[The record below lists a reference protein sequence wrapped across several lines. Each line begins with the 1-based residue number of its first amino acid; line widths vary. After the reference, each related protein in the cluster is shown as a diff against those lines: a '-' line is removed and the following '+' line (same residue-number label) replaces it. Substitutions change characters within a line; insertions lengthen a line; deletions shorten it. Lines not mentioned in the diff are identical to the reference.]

1 MFEEFKIILKIEGK
15 IKGKHMKKSVAITAV
30 LALHIGVISMLLVQA
45 GCSSEPEAP
54 AAKAQTTV
62 EEVTTIAPAEQ
73 KEAEVSVREAELAPE
88 GSPALRVAPTRPA
101 WNMGKTE
108 DAGEVLVKEEPAVP
122 SEEKAPEKPS
132 VKKSEPKPAPA
143 TENIYVVR
151 KGDNLSTIA
160 KKHRVRLSELM
171 EINSL
176 TRSSVIKEG
185 QEIKIPASGEV
196 SSMPEQKPAEHE
208 NAQVSSEA
216 ETYVVKSGDSLSR
229 IAKRHSTTVRQLM
242 SINNLK
248 NHNIKIGQKL
258 IVPKASAKKQAS
270 SAQQS
275 QNSVAANGEIT
286 YEIKSGDTL
295 GVIARKHGTSVSA
308 ICKRNGISDP
318 RKIRAGQ
325 KIIIAST
332 AAAPKNAAPAK
343 ASITIEKPAA
353 AQAAQSSAQPAQ
365 PAQQTQAQSPA
376 NEIIV
381 TSDAQ
386 GASSSNATTPA
397 QPSQSSQTSQPAPQ
411 EEAAPVVES
420 ETIPVIEI

>member
-1 MFEEFKIILKIEGK
+1 
-15 IKGKHMKKSVAITAV
+15 
-30 LALHIGVISMLLVQA
+30 
-45 GCSSEPEAP
+45 
-54 AAKAQTTV
+54 
-62 EEVTTIAPAEQ
+62 
-73 KEAEVSVREAELAPE
+73 
-88 GSPALRVAPTRPA
+88 
-101 WNMGKTE
+101 MGKTE

-132 VKKSEPKPAPA
+132 VEKPEPKPAPA

-176 TRSSVIKEG
+176 NRSSVIKVG

-196 SSMPEQKPAEHE
+196 SSIPEQKPAEHE

-275 QNSVAANGEIT
+275 QNSAAANGEIT

-386 GASSSNATTPA
+386 GASSSSATTPA
-397 QPSQSSQTSQPAPQ
+397 QPAQSSQTSQPAPQ

>member
-101 WNMGKTE
+101 WNMEKTE
-108 DAGEVLVKEEPAVP
+108 DAGEVLVKEEPAAP
-122 SEEKAPEKPS
+122 AEGKASEKPS
-132 VKKSEPKPAPA
+132 VEKSEPKPVPA

-176 TRSSVIKEG
+176 NRSSVIKVG

-258 IVPKASAKKQAS
+258 IVPKASAKKQSS
-270 SAQQS
+270 SAQQP
-275 QNSVAANGEIT
+275 QNSAAANGEIT

-332 AAAPKNAAPAK
+332 AAPKNAAPAK

-353 AQAAQSSAQPAQ
+353 AQSSAQAAQPSKSAQPAAQ
-365 PAQQTQAQSPA
+365 TPAQSQS

-386 GASSSNATTPA
+386 GASSSSATTPA
-397 QPSQSSQTSQPAPQ
+397 QPSQTSQPATQ
-411 EEAAPVVES
+411 EEPAPVVES

>member
-1 MFEEFKIILKIEGK
+1 
-15 IKGKHMKKSVAITAV
+15 MKKSVAITAV

-101 WNMGKTE
+101 WNMEKTE
-108 DAGEVLVKEEPAVP
+108 DAGEVLVKEEPATP
-122 SEEKAPEKPS
+122 AEKKSPEKPS
-132 VKKSEPKPAPA
+132 VEKSEHKPAPA

-176 TRSSVIKEG
+176 NRSSVIKVG

-275 QNSVAANGEIT
+275 QNSAAANGEIT

-332 AAAPKNAAPAK
+332 AAPKNAAPAK

-386 GASSSNATTPA
+386 GASSSSATTPA

>member
-1 MFEEFKIILKIEGK
+1 
-15 IKGKHMKKSVAITAV
+15 
-30 LALHIGVISMLLVQA
+30 MLLVQA

-101 WNMGKTE
+101 WNMEKTE
-108 DAGEVLVKEEPAVP
+108 DAGEVLVKEEPATP
-122 SEEKAPEKPS
+122 AEKKSPEKPS
-132 VKKSEPKPAPA
+132 VEKSEPKPAPA

-176 TRSSVIKEG
+176 NRSSVIKVG

-248 NHNIKIGQKL
+248 NHNIRIGQKL
-258 IVPKASAKKQAS
+258 IVPKASAKKQATS
-270 SAQQS
+270 TQQS
-275 QNSVAANGEIT
+275 QNSAAVNGEIT

-295 GVIARKHGTSVSA
+295 GVIARKYGTSVSA

-332 AAAPKNAAPAK
+332 AAPKNAAPAK
-343 ASITIEKPAA
+343 ASATIEKPAT
-353 AQAAQSSAQPAQ
+353 AQAAQPSAQPAQ
-365 PAQQTQAQSPA
+365 PSQTTQPAPQTPAQSSA
-376 NEIIV
+376 NEIVV
-381 TSDAQ
+381 TSDSQ
-386 GASSSNATTPA
+386 GSSSNAAAAPA
-397 QPSQSSQTSQPAPQ
+397 QPSAQPSQATQPAPQ
-411 EEAAPVVES
+411 DEAAPAVES